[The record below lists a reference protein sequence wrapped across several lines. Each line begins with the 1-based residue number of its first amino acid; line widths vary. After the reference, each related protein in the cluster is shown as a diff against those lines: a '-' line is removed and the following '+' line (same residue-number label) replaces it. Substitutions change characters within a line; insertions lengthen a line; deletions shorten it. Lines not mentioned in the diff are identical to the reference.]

1 MNNISDK
8 DAMREKFE
16 EFHRKENGEIYN
28 YRRYVNG
35 SYISQGLRDDFK
47 IYQAAY
53 ESCLSEF
60 EQVAVFG
67 EAEQI
72 HRTDAGKTAEMQ
84 AHSIGTPLFT
94 RKG

>member
-53 ESCLSEF
+53 EQCLSEF
-60 EQVAVFG
+60 EQVADNSLEHKPVP
-67 EAEQI
+67 
-72 HRTDAGKTAEMQ
+72 RD
-84 AHSIGTPLFT
+84 GTPLFT

>member
-8 DAMREKFE
+8 EAMREKFE

-35 SYISQGLRDDFK
+35 SYISRGLRDDFT

-60 EQVAVFG
+60 EQV
-67 EAEQI
+67 
-72 HRTDAGKTAEMQ
+72 GKVNGHDGTGGY
-84 AHSIGTPLFT
+84 SVDFTNDDLKSRTPLFT